1 MGLKYNWNY
10 PQYDET
16 FLNDLK
22 EYNISENIA
31 KILDSR
37 GINKIEEVKKFFSD
51 DYEEGYDPFLMHD
64 MKRAVERINNA
75 IENEEKILVYGDYD
89 ADGITSTVLLV
100 ETLVSLGADVSSY
113 IPNRFEEG
121 YGPNKDAFS
130 KIIKSGIGLI
140 ITVDN
145 GIAGVDEVELANSL
159 GCDVII
165 TDHHKI
171 QDKIPKAYAVIHPEH
186 PEGQYPFGK
195 LAGVGVAFKLAHAL
209 LEIYPDFLL
218 DLVAIGTVADMVSLT
233 DENRIFVKQGIE
245 LLNEDPRIGIKML
258 LELSNITTNIDEQ
271 TIGFYIAPKLN
282 SIGRMDSA
290 KVGLSFLM
298 AEDASVAKSLAEQ
311 IEEYNVQRK
320 EVTENIV
327 KDVIETIENNDVK
340 NKSVIMVSGD
350 YHEGVLGIVASN
362 IAEKYQRPVLIM
374 NNKEGILKGSARS
387 VFEFN
392 IYTAINKIGDK
403 FIAYG
408 GHTLAAGFSFDEQN
422 FKEIEKTLCNEF
434 DEYKNNN
441 ELKSTKNI
449 DIVSSLEEV
458 SYQFLNS
465 LEVLKPFGMD
475 FEKPNI
481 LLENAKVIEK
491 VYFGADKQYLRLTI
505 ADEVG
510 NLECIS
516 FKDNMIFKD
525 INVNDTIDLLC
536 TLDKNY
542 FNGRTKLQAYII
554 DMQVKEFLFED
565 LRYTN
570 FDETTISIDSLKLS
584 KDIDNKQSN
593 YYCYKDLDDI
603 DTEYSNIYLLDIPH
617 SLEDINKILEL
628 KPKKIYLIC
637 NDKQIMSE
645 FYKIDK
651 SRLVKLFNIVL
662 NAPNKQVNITQQ
674 LDYLLSLLKT
684 NINSLKI
691 MIQIFQELNLV
702 KVENN
707 IIILNPNYK
716 TVDLKKSP
724 SFARMETIF
733 EMERIFLKESIENI
747 NKAFFKK
754 TI

>member
-22 EYNISENIA
+22 EYNISESIA

-37 GINKIEEVKKFFSD
+37 GINKIEEVKKYFSD
-51 DYEEGYDPFLMHD
+51 NYEEGYDPFLMHD

-100 ETLVSLGADVSSY
+100 ETLVSLGANVSSY

-130 KIIKSGIGLI
+130 KIIKSGISLI

-145 GIAGVDEVELANSL
+145 GIAGVDEVELANIL

-327 KDVIETIENNDVK
+327 KDVIETIENSDIK

-593 YYCYKDLDDI
+593 YYCYKDLDNI

-645 FYKIDK
+645 VYKIDK

>member
-1 MGLKYNWNY
+1 M
-10 PQYDET
+10 
-16 FLNDLK
+16 
-22 EYNISENIA
+22 
-31 KILDSR
+31 
-37 GINKIEEVKKFFSD
+37 
-51 DYEEGYDPFLMHD
+51 
-64 MKRAVERINNA
+64 
-75 IENEEKILVYGDYD
+75 
-89 ADGITSTVLLV
+89 
-100 ETLVSLGADVSSY
+100 
-113 IPNRFEEG
+113 
-121 YGPNKDAFS
+121 
-130 KIIKSGIGLI
+130 
-140 ITVDN
+140 
-145 GIAGVDEVELANSL
+145 
-159 GCDVII
+159 
-165 TDHHKI
+165 
-171 QDKIPKAYAVIHPEH
+171 
-186 PEGQYPFGK
+186 
-195 LAGVGVAFKLAHAL
+195 AFKLAHAL

-327 KDVIETIENNDVK
+327 KDVIETIENSDIK

-510 NLECIS
+510 NLECIT
-516 FKDNMIFKD
+516 FKDSVAFEKVEKND
-525 INVNDTIDLLC
+525 IIDLLC
-536 TLDKNY
+536 TIDKNN
-542 FNGRTKLQAYII
+542 FNGRTKLQAHII
-554 DMQVKEFLFED
+554 DIDIKEFLFED
-565 LRYTN
+565 LRFINY
-570 FDETTISIDSLKLS
+570 DISQ
-584 KDIDNKQSN
+584 IDNKAIKISKKIDNRDIN
-593 YYCYKDLDDI
+593 YYLYKDIEKLEENIED
-603 DTEYSNIYLLDIPH
+603 IYLLDIPN
-617 SLEDINKILEL
+617 SKEYIEKLVNL

-637 NDKQIMSE
+637 EEKQVLSDV
-645 FYKIDK
+645 YLIDK
-651 SRLVKLFNIVL
+651 DRLIKLFNIIL
-662 NAPNKQVNITQQ
+662 SIPNKQINITQQ
-674 LDYLLSLLKT
+674 LDKLLTTLKT
-684 NINSLKI
+684 NVDSLKI
-691 MIQIFQELNLV
+691 MIQIFRELNLITF
-702 KVENN
+702 ENN
-707 IIILNPNYK
+707 TIKLNENYK
-716 TVDLKKSP
+716 KVDLKQSA
-724 SFARMETIF
+724 SFVRMESIF
-733 EMERIFLKESIENI
+733 EVEKLLLKENITNI
-747 NKAFFKK
+747 NKAFDKN
-754 TI
+754 

>member
-22 EYNISENIA
+22 EYNISESIA

-37 GINKIEEVKKFFSD
+37 GINKIEEVKKYFSD
-51 DYEEGYDPFLMHD
+51 NYEEGYDPFLMHD

-100 ETLVSLGADVSSY
+100 ETLVSLGANVSSY

-130 KIIKSGIGLI
+130 KIIKSGISLI

-327 KDVIETIENNDVK
+327 KDVIETIENNDIK

-362 IAEKYQRPVLIM
+362 IVEQYQRPVLIM

-387 VFEFN
+387 VFDFN

-525 INVNDTIDLLC
+525 VNVNDTIDLLC

-593 YYCYKDLDDI
+593 YYCYKDLDNI

-674 LDYLLSLLKT
+674 LDYLLSILKT

-702 KVENN
+702 KIENN
-707 IIILNPNYK
+707 IIILNPNYE
-716 TVDLKKSP
+716 TVDLRKS
-724 SFARMETIF
+724 SMYVKMENIF
-733 EMERIFLKESIENI
+733 EVEKLLLKDSIINI
-747 NKAFFKK
+747 NKKFEK
-754 TI
+754 